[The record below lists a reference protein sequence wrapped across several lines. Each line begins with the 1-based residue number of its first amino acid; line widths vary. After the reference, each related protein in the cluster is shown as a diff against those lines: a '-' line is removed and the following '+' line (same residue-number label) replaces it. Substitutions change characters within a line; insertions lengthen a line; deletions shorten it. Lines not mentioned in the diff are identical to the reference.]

1 MDIKL
6 PTNQRDQLLLFA
18 VFAAVGAI
26 VVFYMYVYQPKALQ
40 ITGLSARVDS
50 LTQQNEIA
58 RRDVARGTATQ
69 IREES
74 ERYGRILAAMR
85 QLVPTANEVP
95 TLIDQIVN
103 SARRAGR
110 DLEDIRP
117 LGVIQG
123 DVFDTHKWNMSI
135 IGPYHSIAEFL
146 TYVGS
151 LTRIMTPMN
160 VTILRAP
167 APAQEQGSARSSE
180 VNLRAS
186 FEIQTYVARTGSA
199 SPSAGGSP

>member
-6 PTNQRDQLLLFA
+6 PTNQRDQLMLFA

-40 ITGLSARVDS
+40 MTALSARVDS

-146 TYVGS
+146 TTVGS

-160 VTILRAP
+160 VNVVRSQ
-167 APAQEQGSARSSE
+167 AQDGGSGE
-180 VNLRAS
+180 VNLRAT
-186 FEIQTYVARTGSA
+186 FEIQTYVARTGGA
-199 SPSAGGSP
+199 SPAGGSP